1 MLLETET
8 MRYGE
13 VIVTDT
19 ERPDVRYIV
28 SQDEDSESPNGWE
41 SGRVYVYRVAIG
53 STAGSVSD
61 PDDELSSVFF
71 EVMHSRHLGNDS
83 LALEVTRR
91 YARVFLGMTP
101 DEAYGRIDIHSARGY
116 SQGDWWDVLSIT
128 PDSFAR
134 DYARIWEQW
143 ARGDVYVVTEDT
155 RIPCDS
161 PECHG
166 GDEAHWESKD
176 SLGGIY
182 ADSATDA
189 VAEYREVMWC

>member
-28 SQDEDSESPNGWE
+28 SRDDDSESPNEWGM
-41 SGRVYVYRVAIG
+41 GKVYVYHVAYG
-53 STAGSVSD
+53 STAGSVSV

-71 EVMHSRHLGNDS
+71 GAYHRYGDGY
-83 LALEVTRR
+83 LALVVTRR

-101 DEAYGRIDIHSARGY
+101 DEAYDKIETYLARGY

-134 DYARIWEQW
+134 NYARIWERW
-143 ARGDVYVVTEDT
+143 ARGDVYVVTEES

-166 GDEAHWESKD
+166 EDEAHWKAND

-182 ADSATDA
+182 ADSATGA
-189 VAEYREVMWC
+189 VTEYREVM